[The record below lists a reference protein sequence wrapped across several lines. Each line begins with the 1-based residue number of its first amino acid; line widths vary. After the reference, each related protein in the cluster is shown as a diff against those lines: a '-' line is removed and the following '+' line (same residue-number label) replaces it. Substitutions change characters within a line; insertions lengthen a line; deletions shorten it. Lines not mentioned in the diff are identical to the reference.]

1 MGAGVGKDV
10 ALVTDGRFSGGTH
23 GIMIGHVSPE
33 AQVGGV
39 IAVVK
44 EGDTIEIDLERGE
57 LNLKLDDS
65 EISKRRAHWKAP
77 EARYKRGVLAKDAQL
92 VASASQ
98 GAVTS

>member
-1 MGAGVGKDV
+1 MGAGLGKNV

-23 GIMIGHVSPE
+23 GIMIGHVAPE

-39 IAVVK
+39 LAVVQ

-57 LNLKLDDS
+57 LNLKLDQK
-65 EISKRRAHWKAP
+65 EINRRLAQWQCP
-77 EARYKRGVLAKDAQL
+77 EPRYHRGVLAKYATL
-92 VASASQ
+92 VSSASK